1 MTSSHRILDANL
13 NRCCEGLRVLEDLF
27 RFIPENASLAEALRS
42 LRHRL
47 RQETAGLSRELLKAR
62 NSERDPGLALSQTM
76 ETASPRNLGD
86 LTTANC
92 KRVQEGLRSLEEQ
105 AKVLG
110 KEGLSRFFEAC
121 RYETYTLEQKLLAA
135 LIPENRK
142 TLLDTDLYAITA
154 SEHSKGRSNLF
165 VVREMLEA
173 GIRLVQ
179 YREKDKTLA
188 EKYAECRE
196 IRSMT
201 ADFGARLVVND
212 DVDLALMVGADGVH
226 IGQDDWP
233 VPAVRGL
240 IGETMAI
247 GLSTHSPD
255 QAAAALAS
263 GVDYIGVGPIFE
275 THTKK
280 DVCDPVGLSYLDH
293 VVREVPLPF
302 VAIGGIKAHN
312 IHEVAK
318 RGAKCICLVTEIT
331 GADNIGGKI
340 REIRNILS
348 EKGKTS

>member
-1 MTSSHRILDANL
+1 
-13 NRCCEGLRVLEDLF
+13 
-27 RFIPENASLAEALRS
+27 
-42 LRHRL
+42 
-47 RQETAGLSRELLKAR
+47 
-62 NSERDPGLALSQTM
+62 
-76 ETASPRNLGD
+76 
-86 LTTANC
+86 
-92 KRVQEGLRSLEEQ
+92 
-105 AKVLG
+105 
-110 KEGLSRFFEAC
+110 
-121 RYETYTLEQKLLAA
+121 
-135 LIPENRK
+135 
-142 TLLDTDLYAITA
+142 
-154 SEHSKGRSNLF
+154 
-165 VVREMLEA
+165 
-173 GIRLVQ
+173 
-179 YREKDKTLA
+179 
-188 EKYAECRE
+188 
-196 IRSMT
+196 
-201 ADFGARLVVND
+201 
-212 DVDLALMVGADGVH
+212 MVGADGVH